1 MTNFAGQFRIRSI
14 VLFALGVGGAAAQSA
29 FAAPVAL
36 PSYNVDPAFTSVSG
50 LSSGGFMAV
59 QLHVAF
65 SATFKAGAGIV
76 AGGPYYC
83 AQGAVG
89 TATGPCMAATSISKP
104 ATSTL
109 VSTTNSWASIPAP
122 STVPSSSW

>member
-1 MTNFAGQFRIRSI
+1 MTNLAGQFRIRSI
-14 VLFALGVGGAAAQSA
+14 VLFALGITGAAAQVA
-29 FAAPVAL
+29 QVAQAAPVPL
-36 PSYNVDPAFTSVSG
+36 PSYNVDPALTSVSG

-89 TATGPCMAATSISKP
+89 TATGPCMAATSVSKP

-109 VSTTNSWASIPAP
+109 VSTTNSGPARG
-122 STVPSSSW
+122 